1 MQITSASGAW
11 QYLIS
16 ARETQT
22 QEGPL
27 PNGLAP
33 GQPMQGFKVFV
44 SQPYIFSCCGNREG
58 GILYYHLH
66 FCDSEWLQ
74 PGPLKH
80 LPVWMH
86 FRCTGGCE
94 PVYLCVFVSLHSG
107 CLLEQAA
114 LPLAYVSVAT
124 CLTAWESFP
133 WLFGAIP
140 RQLQQQKAH
149 SAAGN
154 Y

>member
-22 QEGPL
+22 KRDLCQ
-27 PNGLAP
+27 
-33 GQPMQGFKVFV
+33 MVWHQGSQCREFEVFV
-44 SQPYIFSCCGNREG
+44 SQPYIFSCCRSREG
-58 GILYYHLH
+58 GILHHHLH
-66 FCDSEWLQ
+66 FCHPEWLQ

-80 LPVWMH
+80 LPVWMC

-149 SAAGN
+149 SAEGN